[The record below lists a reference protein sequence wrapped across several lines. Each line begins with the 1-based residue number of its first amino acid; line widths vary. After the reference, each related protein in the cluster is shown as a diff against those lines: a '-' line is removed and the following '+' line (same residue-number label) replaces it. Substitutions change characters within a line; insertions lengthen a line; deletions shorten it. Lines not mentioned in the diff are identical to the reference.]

1 MIFEV
6 RPILS
11 FILPKSL
18 HLQFKKCFFAFLQ
31 DIHSHAA
38 KFFVLLLC
46 FNILLTSSNHVFCME
61 LSEEGITKVHFQQY
75 ECRYSQNSESGIYQR
90 YNKDEAPQ
98 FLLSDILGTTPLC
111 PECVDEHILFK
122 KSSAGIDFFSAILL
136 MPLLPASQSNLSQS
150 LLTTGN
156 SSVLREHRFPFS
168 FFKSSVIRSTI
179 LLI

>member
-31 DIHSHAA
+31 DIYSHAA
-38 KFFVLLLC
+38 KFFILLLC
-46 FNILLTSSNHVFCME
+46 FNLLLISSNHVICME
-61 LSEEGITKVHFQQY
+61 LSEEGITKIHFQQY
-75 ECRYSQNSESGIYQR
+75 ECRSSQNSESGIYQR
-90 YNKDEAPQ
+90 HNKDEAPQ
-98 FLLSDILGTTPLC
+98 FLPTDILGTTPSC

-122 KSSAGIDFFSAILL
+122 KSSAGVDFSPAILL
-136 MPLLPASQSNLSQS
+136 MHLLPVSQSNLSQS
-150 LLTTGN
+150 LLTTGS
-156 SSVLREHRFPFS
+156 SSVPQELRFPFS
-168 FFKSSVIRSTI
+168 SFKSSVIRSTI